1 MVVMARRRSR
11 ISAAT
16 TVEREPEGEP
26 WAGGRVSWRAV
37 PRQLLEAARGTARGA
52 SSSYARCGC
61 PCCCW
66 QVTPPVAHA
75 KSSSSPAHSATLT
88 CGARTLAAAP
98 VGAEHCAAK
107 CAALMGEFVRWL
119 PAEQVAVVEESH
131 ATLRSS
137 LHFFCKVRSLA
148 GTRIIALVSRLIR

>member
-1 MVVMARRRSR
+1 M
-11 ISAAT
+11 
-16 TVEREPEGEP
+16 
-26 WAGGRVSWRAV
+26 
-37 PRQLLEAARGTARGA
+37 
-52 SSSYARCGC
+52 
-61 PCCCW
+61 
-66 QVTPPVAHA
+66 
-75 KSSSSPAHSATLT
+75 
-88 CGARTLAAAP
+88 LAAAP
-98 VGAEHCAAK
+98 VGAEDCTVK